1 MNRMASYTGLVMSRF
16 FDRDETETGQGMVE
30 YALIISLVVIIL
42 IVVVIIVGNQT
53 VNMWSDIQ
61 TTMKNASS

>member
-1 MNRMASYTGLVMSRF
+1 MNRMASYTGLVKARF

>member
-1 MNRMASYTGLVMSRF
+1 
-16 FDRDETETGQGMVE
+16 MVE

-53 VNMWSDIQ
+53 LNMWSDIQ